1 MGISIKNTNQKQV
14 KANSDKNNKVAYKS
28 IFTFLTS
35 EIAFNRNFPDKK
47 KEQFYSEISLL
58 LSAGTDIKTALELI
72 VDETE
77 KEKDRILLATIKNDI
92 INGLSFSEALKKA
105 NKFTEY
111 EYYSLKVGEE
121 TSRVDIVLT
130 DLALFFKRK
139 VEQKKKISSALSY
152 PIFLLVSSF
161 GMVIFLLKFL
171 VPMFEGI
178 LNSFHKK
185 LPAMTQFVV
194 DASNTISDYFLLF
207 FILSATLFFLIYANR
222 KKVWFRKATALI
234 ILKIPVVG
242 EMARNIYLTRF
253 CHSMSLL
260 ISARNPL
267 LNSIGL
273 VKKMIDYYPI
283 QIALTAVENDIMHG
297 KLLNESLR
305 AFPIFPKK
313 MIALIKVAEEV
324 NKLDIIFQNL
334 DEQYSKELDHKSE
347 VFGKLLEPFI
357 IVFISVIVGFIV
369 IAMYLPM
376 IEINTGLF

>member
-1 MGISIKNTNQKQV
+1 MGISIKNINQKQV
-14 KANSDKNNKVAYKS
+14 KAHSDKNNKVAAKS
-28 IFTFLTS
+28 IFTYLSS
-35 EIAFNRNFPDKK
+35 EITFNRNFPDKK

-77 KEKDRILLATIKNDI
+77 KEKDRILLETIKNDI

-207 FILSATLFFLIYANR
+207 FILSATLFFLIYVNR
-222 KKVWFRKATALI
+222 KKVWFRKATAII

-324 NKLDIIFQNL
+324 NKLGIIFQNL

-347 VFGKLLEPFI
+347 IFGKLLEPFI

>member
-14 KANSDKNNKVAYKS
+14 KANSDKNNKVASKS

>member
-1 MGISIKNTNQKQV
+1 MGIDIENISQV
-14 KANSDKNNKVAYKS
+14 NVERKEETSDKKSLFTLLSQDISFNKS
-28 IFTFLTS
+28 
-35 EIAFNRNFPDKK
+35 FPDKK

-77 KEKDRILLATIKNDI
+77 KEKDKNLLAGIKDEI
-92 INGLSFSEALKKA
+92 INGLSFSEAIRKTG
-105 NKFTEY
+105 KFTEY

-121 TSRVDIVLT
+121 TSRVDLVLT
-130 DLALFFKRK
+130 DLSKFFKRQI
-139 VEQKKKISSALSY
+139 EQKRKISSTLSY
-152 PIFLLVSSF
+152 PIFLLVASF

-178 LNSFHKK
+178 LTSFNKE
-185 LPAMTQFVV
+185 LPALTQFVV
-194 DASNTISDYFLLF
+194 DASDVISDYFLLF
-207 FILSATLFFLIYANR
+207 LVCFIAFSLLIYMNR
-222 KKVWFRKATALI
+222 KKEWFRRITATV
-234 ILKIPVVG
+234 ILKIPVIG
-242 EMARNIYLTRF
+242 DMAQKIYLTRF
-253 CHSMSLL
+253 CHSMNLL
-260 ISARNPL
+260 ISAKNPL

-283 QIALTAVENDIMHG
+283 QTALTVVEEDIMNG
-297 KLLNESLR
+297 KLLNESMR

-313 MIALIKVAEEV
+313 MTALIKVAEEV
-324 NKLDIIFQNL
+324 NKLDVIFQSL
-334 DEQYSKELDHKSE
+334 DEQYTKELDYKSE

-357 IVFISVIVGFIV
+357 IVFISVIVGFII